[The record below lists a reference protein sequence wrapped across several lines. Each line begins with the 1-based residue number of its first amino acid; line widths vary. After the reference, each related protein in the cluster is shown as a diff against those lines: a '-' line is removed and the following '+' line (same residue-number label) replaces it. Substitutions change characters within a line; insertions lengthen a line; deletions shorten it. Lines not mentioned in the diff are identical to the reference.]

1 MLSSFRNEPIPIA
14 YKERHTT
21 TVVTKKYKAKQ
32 VFRGWISDTPESL
45 QKAMSYDLKYI
56 DIQGIV
62 RNDEQD
68 ASQLLKHFS
77 ERYSVLKEIYHYL

>member
-1 MLSSFRNEPIPIA
+1 
-14 YKERHTT
+14 
-21 TVVTKKYKAKQ
+21 
-32 VFRGWISDTPESL
+32 
-45 QKAMSYDLKYI
+45 MSYDLKYI

-62 RNDEQD
+62 RDDEQD